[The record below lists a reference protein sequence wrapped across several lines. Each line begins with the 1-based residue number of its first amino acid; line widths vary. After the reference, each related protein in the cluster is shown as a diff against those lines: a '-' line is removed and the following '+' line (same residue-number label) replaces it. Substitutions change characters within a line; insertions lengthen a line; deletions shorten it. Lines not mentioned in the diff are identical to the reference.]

1 LIDKQENIV
10 WLRSQRTTFGKL
22 DPTLGFQTTVFLGL
36 YEGSNYL
43 PSRLRELK
51 NQDSQSFYLL
61 IADNFSNDF
70 DRAQVEAEI
79 KATGIQ
85 PGRWIVVRNPVNIG
99 GLGSFQLNL
108 DLIFSEWVTSVH
120 QDDSY
125 LSHHLSTHIKELA
138 NASEGVVTVSSD
150 MGSLG
155 PDGNKAAA
163 LPRANWFI
171 KTEDSKSIFL
181 ANVAMQVVPYPALS
195 IRKSTAELDMVPWA
209 TVAFSDSELTLR
221 NLMIGEHKFI
231 QSETV
236 MYRENPNSESH
247 VQGIDVRN
255 HSATIG
261 LLRVFSS
268 SDFSRFVSD
277 LAPKLRAAF
286 AMKLQQSIRVR
297 IGDSAAAD
305 LVVAAALEQLAH
317 SWGYTVS
324 HANQQMAEVFLSKN
338 QGYSAEILRGLNHLL
353 GVSESVDHSIP
364 DPIGPIVSSGRSVN
378 HGQKLIQS
386 KGKASHYSRF
396 LRITLSMIGLLPYKL
411 RRRLYTI
418 IVAVYSKL
426 RPGNKWDFNW

>member
-1 LIDKQENIV
+1 M
-10 WLRSQRTTFGKL
+10 L
-22 DPTLGFQTTVFLGL
+22 DPNLGFQTTVFLGL
-36 YEGSNYL
+36 YEGSDYL
-43 PSRLRELK
+43 PSRLRELQ

-61 IADNFSNDF
+61 IADNFSKDF
-70 DRAQVEAEI
+70 DRSLIEDEI
-79 KATGIQ
+79 RASGIQ
-85 PGRWIVVRNPVNIG
+85 PGRWMVVRNPVNLG

-108 DLIFSEWVTSVH
+108 DLVPSEWVTAVH

-125 LSHHLSTHIKELA
+125 LSNHLSTHIEALA
-138 NASEGVVTVSSD
+138 NASEGVVTVTSD

-155 PDGNKAAA
+155 PDGNKVAA

-171 KTEDSKSIFL
+171 KAPDSKSIFL

-221 NLMIGEHKFI
+221 NLMIGEHLFL

-247 VQGIDVRN
+247 VQGIDVRI

-277 LAPKLRAAF
+277 LAPQLRAAF
-286 AMKLQQSIRVR
+286 TMKLQQSIRVR
-297 IGDSAAAD
+297 MADSDAAD

-353 GVSESVDHSIP
+353 GVSESADHSFS
-364 DPIGPIVSSGRSVN
+364 DPLGLIVSSGQSV
-378 HGQKLIQS
+378 HHDQRPIQLN
-386 KGKASHYSRF
+386 GKVSYSSRF
-396 LRITLSMIGLLPYKL
+396 LRVTLSIIGLLPYKF